1 MTSQSPPSIPSTMRA
16 WQLST
21 THGGVEKNLKLN
33 SSAPLPP
40 HNDKA
45 LGRNKVLVQVLAASL
60 NPVDYKL
67 VELPVV
73 GRIAVKRPFCPGLD
87 FAGRVIKPAAGAAS
101 DFPVGHLVFGRLPI
115 STSFGTLEDYTV
127 AQTGQLAKLPEGV
140 SIQDAASVGT
150 AGLTAYECIIPN
162 VKAGDRVLI
171 NGGSG
176 GTGVWGIQFAKAVGC
191 YVATICSGRSAEFC
205 QGLGADEVI
214 DYQSQ
219 NIVDALKKST
229 AESGHKFDL
238 VVDNVGTSPE
248 LYWNCHHFT
257 NHRAKYV
264 QVGSEISLGAV
275 FDIAKRMLWPS
286 FLGGGRRKI
295 QFLSVQGSRKDLEGI
310 GEWMSQGKVRAV
322 QDSVLRM
329 EDVPKAFE
337 RLKTHRARG
346 KVVVTVN
353 E

>member
-1 MTSQSPPSIPSTMRA
+1 M
-16 WQLST
+16 
-21 THGGVEKNLKLN
+21 
-33 SSAPLPP
+33 
-40 HNDKA
+40 
-45 LGRNKVLVQVLAASL
+45 
-60 NPVDYKL
+60 
-67 VELPVV
+67 
-73 GRIAVKRPFCPGLD
+73 
-87 FAGRVIKPAAGAAS
+87 
-101 DFPVGHLVFGRLPI
+101 
-115 STSFGTLEDYTV
+115 
-127 AQTGQLAKLPEGV
+127 
-140 SIQDAASVGT
+140 
-150 AGLTAYECIIPN
+150 
-162 VKAGDRVLI
+162 
-171 NGGSG
+171 
-176 GTGVWGIQFAKAVGC
+176 
-191 YVATICSGRSAEFC
+191 
-205 QGLGADEVI
+205 I